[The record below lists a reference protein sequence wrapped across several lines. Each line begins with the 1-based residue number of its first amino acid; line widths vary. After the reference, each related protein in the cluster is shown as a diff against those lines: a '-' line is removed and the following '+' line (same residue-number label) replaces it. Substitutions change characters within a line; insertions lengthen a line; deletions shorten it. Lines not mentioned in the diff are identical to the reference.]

1 MMQVILSHIEA
12 LFQVS
17 IGCLILFTGIV
28 AFAHS
33 QGVKT
38 PEGSVLANDPYLKQV
53 LIFLWI
59 ILILGNS
66 AFNI

>member
-1 MMQVILSHIEA
+1 MIDIILSHIEA
-12 LFQVS
+12 LFMVS
-17 IGCLILFTGIV
+17 FGCLILFTGIV

-38 PEGSVLANDPYLKQV
+38 PEGSVLTNDPYLKQV

-59 ILILGNS
+59 ILSIGNIV
-66 AFNI
+66 FNI

>member
-1 MMQVILSHIEA
+1 MMQIFLSHIEA
-12 LFQVS
+12 LLMVS
-17 IGCLILFTGIV
+17 LGCLLLFTGIV

-38 PEGSVLANDPYLKQV
+38 PEGSVLNNDPYLKQV

-59 ILILGNS
+59 IIFIGNTV
-66 AFNI
+66 FYV

>member
-1 MMQVILSHIEA
+1 MIDIILSHIEA
-12 LFQVS
+12 LFMVS
-17 IGCLILFTGIV
+17 FGCLILFTGIV

-38 PEGSVLANDPYLKQV
+38 PEGSVLRNDPYLAKILV
-53 LIFLWI
+53 FLWI